1 MARFVKWWVED
12 REAFSVSLRGKA
24 GNAQPLSILL
34 DSIQLASLHLLSF
47 TNLKLIVLTR
57 RRQEYSVVF

>member
-12 REAFSVSLRGKA
+12 REAFSVFLRGKA

-34 DSIQLASLHLLSF
+34 DSIQLANLHLLSF
-47 TNLKLIVLTR
+47 TNLKSIGLMR
-57 RRQEYSVVF
+57 RRQEYSLMF

>member
-12 REAFSVSLRGKA
+12 REAFSVFLREKA

-34 DSIQLASLHLLSF
+34 DSIQLANLHLLSF
-47 TNLKLIVLTR
+47 TNLKLIGLMR
-57 RRQEYSVVF
+57 RRQECSFMF